1 MEVCGEKNFLIDPFS
16 LFLPPRNEIEE
27 DKVKVQLYK
36 IERCA
41 ERKQRER
48 GKERERE
55 RGERGDDRVSESKRA
70 GRLQQSSGG
79 GGGSGGWR
87 AAR

>member
-1 MEVCGEKNFLIDPFS
+1 MLRGSK
-16 LFLPPRNEIEE
+16 
-27 DKVKVQLYK
+27 
-36 IERCA
+36 ER
-41 ERKQRER
+41 E
-48 GKERERE
+48 GKRERE